1 MSTRDRDPP
10 DERVL
15 DALVDAADRSAEHD
29 VQSHELPSFASI
41 VARAHRVDPATIS
54 ADDIDYASGVHRVVP
69 RPWDDGVPEE
79 GENDDELGLFVE
91 AAREEAEAD
100 THAWEQGGL
109 PPLSRPASPRMRKAV
124 SLVGALAIAAGLV
137 LAIGWL
143 QSWSASVQDRDR
155 EVDQALAGV
164 DTQSELHEATQMMD
178 AEPDKATSSKRRV
191 AKSEGPVPAPESA
204 FVVPSELAPLE
215 HVPPPVVA
223 PVLPPAVPAR
233 VAGTVASASPH
244 RSHPS
249 RHPPKGALAKV
260 EAKAHAAVAAGD
272 LDAADRLYGEV
283 IDRGGRSALVE
294 LAYADRFTIARR
306 RGDVEERR
314 ALWRAYLDKFPR
326 GRFADDARAGLCR
339 VEAASA
345 KESCWAEYVED
356 FPAGAYRSHAE
367 RWLPRP

>member
-15 DALVDAADRSAEHD
+15 EALVDAADRSAEHD
-29 VQSHELPSFASI
+29 VQSHALPSFAAI

-54 ADDIDYASGVHRVVP
+54 ADDVDYASGVHRVVP

-79 GENDDELGLFVE
+79 NDDELATFVE
-91 AAREEAEAD
+91 AAREEAEED
-100 THAWEQGGL
+100 TRAWERNGL
-109 PPLSRPASPRMRKAV
+109 PPLSRPASPRMRRAV
-124 SLVGALAIAAGLV
+124 SLVGAIAIAAGLV

-143 QSWSASVQDRDR
+143 QSWSASVQDRER

-164 DTQSELHEATQMMD
+164 DTQTELHEATQMVD
-178 AEPDKATSSKRRV
+178 VEPDKGATRRRAV
-191 AKSEGPVPAPESA
+191 RSDGPVPAPESA

-215 HVPPPVVA
+215 LVPPPVVA
-223 PVLPPAVPAR
+223 PVVLPPAVPAR

-244 RSHPS
+244 RSH
-249 RHPPKGALAKV
+249 RPPKGALAKV
-260 EAKAHAAVAAGD
+260 EAKAHAAVASGD

-306 RGDVEERR
+306 RGDVDERR
-314 ALWRAYLDKFPR
+314 ALWRAYLAKFPH

-339 VEAASA
+339 VAAA
-345 KESCWAEYVED
+345 DEKETCWASYVED